1 MRRFLAILSFLL
13 LSLVA
18 FPASRTEIRGRVML
32 NGEEKSPGDYVMVY
46 CKEFGT
52 GVLSDENG
60 WFSIRIPSAGPKKVK
75 LEYSRIGYDVLMVD
89 YEPNGGTVDAGEILL
104 EPQTLML
111 MAAYVVPDGM
121 SPSEY
126 ILSKVW
132 ETTRKNRKKKF
143 NYRAEINYKVTTHE
157 LPVVAKTLPKAAVGL
172 AKMFG
177 SFQGYGPMIRYCLK
191 NDDFSAKASLSRSV
205 KDGKKTDF
213 AHKLLWSDKP
223 LPENVK
229 ENVTHLFDFI
239 DLYDIMYDDASSYAE
254 KFTGR
259 HKFKL
264 VGTYEYDGRLVDVL
278 SWTDYKGRVTAN
290 LHVVEEKWTF
300 MKLQV
305 YTKEGEVLRC
315 EAREIGNGVYM
326 PVSMLMKP
334 SVTMVRNSDIPVLMD
349 EVRKNKSLTKGSRE
363 RMLKVLES
371 KHSAGEDFNPYISIS
386 GSCRYR
392 VTQ

>member
-89 YEPNGGTVDAGEILL
+89 YEPNGGAVDAGEILL

-132 ETTRKNRKKKF
+132 ETSRKKRKKKGKH
-143 NYRAEINYKVTTHE
+143 RAE
-157 LPVVAKTLPKAAVGL
+157 
-172 AKMFG
+172 
-177 SFQGYGPMIRYCLK
+177 
-191 NDDFSAKASLSRSV
+191 
-205 KDGKKTDF
+205 
-213 AHKLLWSDKP
+213 DK
-223 LPENVK
+223 
-229 ENVTHLFDFI
+229 
-239 DLYDIMYDDASSYAE
+239 
-254 KFTGR
+254 
-259 HKFKL
+259 
-264 VGTYEYDGRLVDVL
+264 
-278 SWTDYKGRVTAN
+278 
-290 LHVVEEKWTF
+290 
-300 MKLQV
+300 
-305 YTKEGEVLRC
+305 
-315 EAREIGNGVYM
+315 
-326 PVSMLMKP
+326 
-334 SVTMVRNSDIPVLMD
+334 
-349 EVRKNKSLTKGSRE
+349 
-363 RMLKVLES
+363 
-371 KHSAGEDFNPYISIS
+371 
-386 GSCRYR
+386 
-392 VTQ
+392 